1 MRKLP
6 AKLSSQAVPCHTC
19 DWLPQK
25 IMPLCLHSCCQLHY
39 CLYPYHVCWI
49 SFKHITYTLL
59 NAINWSNIFFH
70 LGSSWLNY
78 SYPSVTPVRMK
89 LSCLFWLNC
98 VYIYILIHQSENTCS
113 LGHFGGDS
121 LDHHH
126 SKARREV
133 MIKFIQM
140 NWYFMVRCKK
150 IPRYLIIKS
159 LVHNHIEI
167 PSYIIINPMTNWF
180 LGGYYK

>member
-6 AKLSSQAVPCHTC
+6 AKLSSQAVPCHMC

-98 VYIYILIHQSENTCS
+98 IYIYINSPIWKYLQ
-113 LGHFGGDS
+113 FGPLWG
-121 LDHHH
+121 
-126 SKARREV
+126 
-133 MIKFIQM
+133 
-140 NWYFMVRCKK
+140 
-150 IPRYLIIKS
+150 
-159 LVHNHIEI
+159 
-167 PSYIIINPMTNWF
+167 WF
-180 LGGYYK
+180 LGSPSFEGATWGDDQIHPDELVFYGALQKNPTLFDHQIFGSQSHRNTIIYHNKSHD